1 MTTGDIDRISRRP
14 RQRGEQPADAAAPSS
29 GKSHLHPMGRAAHPD
44 AIECPPVVGA
54 GHAAR
59 SAAVGDSESVGS
71 GETNAPLDAERLVE
85 IRADVVDALR
95 SCYDPEIPVNIFDL
109 GLIYRVDVASDG
121 AVAIQ
126 MTLTSPACPVAG
138 ELPLQV
144 ERCVAGV
151 EGVPRCRVE
160 LVWEPAWNPDL
171 MTEAAKLEL
180 GFF

>member
-1 MTTGDIDRISRRP
+1 MGYPTRFIDRR
-14 RQRGEQPADAAAPSS
+14 
-29 GKSHLHPMGRAAHPD
+29 
-44 AIECPPVVGA
+44 
-54 GHAAR
+54 
-59 SAAVGDSESVGS
+59 
-71 GETNAPLDAERLVE
+71 T
-85 IRADVVDALR
+85 
-95 SCYDPEIPVNIFDL
+95 
-109 GLIYRVDVASDG
+109 RVDLKLFERVLSPRERT
-121 AVAIQ
+121 VS